1 MNGHPLPWNL
11 ELTAS
16 FDPLLEATPTT
27 ALAFDAASGTLTVT
41 LANTGAA
48 PVHVGDLRLA
58 AALDDPAAG
67 GWAWLHGRYMQADAF
82 VRNFGEAM
90 PTGYANRSVR
100 ALASG
105 RRYIGREVLTL
116 SLPARPN
123 PVLIAG
129 CLRPDRFS
137 FDIEV
142 DTDGEDERVTSL
154 ALVFNLE
161 GTAIAPG
168 ETLTLPPVLIEE
180 GRDAVAMVERFADL
194 VGAGMAARVPA
205 HVPTGWCSWYYFYNR
220 VSEADVLANLE
231 DMVRYRHPA
240 EYVQVD
246 DGFQSHTGDWLIPND
261 KFPSGMKALAAR
273 IRAAGYRP
281 GLWLAPF
288 VMHEDSA
295 VLRENS
301 EMALRDTSGETIF
314 VQTWLG
320 RCAVLDCTHPRS
332 REWLRE
338 VVSTVVHDWGYE
350 YLKLDALSFAAQD
363 GARSAYH
370 QPGTTSL
377 QNMRRGLEV
386 IREAAGDETFILGCT
401 CHWGPAI
408 GLVDAMRVGADVK
421 ELWEAGPEPSVK
433 HAMRT
438 TLQRNWMHGR
448 WWAND
453 PDCLVVR
460 ETDTALNEAEVRF
473 LATGIA
479 LSGGL
484 VVASDDLP
492 KLGPGRR
499 ALALSLFPPAGIA
512 ARPGD
517 PSEGPIPSA
526 WRATLPGGR
535 ALVGI
540 LNWED
545 EARWV
550 VLGEHLL
557 PGEVAFDAWN
567 GRVLGKGDVLLHPH
581 EGTLWQVTA
590 PGTTPRVVG
599 DTGHVNYAGLF
610 QRQVSGRI
618 QVRNDLDRPR
628 TIAVEARGQVFEV
641 DLSPGEMRWFD

>member
-11 ELTAS
+11 AFEAS
-16 FDPLLEATPTT
+16 FDPPLMAPPGIE
-27 ALAFDAASGTLTVT
+27 LAYDAAAGTLAVT
-41 LANTGAA
+41 LSNRGAE
-48 PVHVGDLRLA
+48 PVRAGDLRLS
-58 AALDDPAAG
+58 AALGDAAAG
-67 GWAWLHGRYMQADAF
+67 GWAWLHGRFMQADAF
-82 VRNFGEAM
+82 IRNFGEPM
-90 PTGYANRSVR
+90 PAGYSNRSVR
-100 ALASG
+100 VLDEG

-116 SLPARPN
+116 SLPSRPN

-129 CLRPDRFS
+129 SLRPGRFS

-142 DTDGEDERVTSL
+142 ETGEEEERVASL

-161 GTAIAPG
+161 GALISPG
-168 ETLTLPPVLIEE
+168 ERLELPPVLLEE
-180 GRDAVAMVERFADL
+180 GRDAVTMVERYADL
-194 VGAGMAARVPA
+194 VGAAMSARVPG

-220 VSEADVLANLE
+220 VSEADVLANLA
-231 DMVRYRHPA
+231 DMACFGHPA
-240 EYVQVD
+240 EYVQID
-246 DGFQSHTGDWLIPND
+246 DGFQSHTGDWLTPNE
-261 KFPSGMKALAAR
+261 KFPSGMKALADR

-295 VLRENS
+295 VLRDNP
-301 EMALRDTSGETIF
+301 EMALRDTAGGTIF

-338 VVSTVVHDWGYE
+338 VISTVVGEWGYE

-370 QPGTTSL
+370 APGTTSL
-377 QNMRRGLEV
+377 QNVRRGLEI
-386 IREAAGDETFILGCT
+386 IREAAGNDTFILGCT

-421 ELWEAGPEPSVK
+421 ELWEAGPEPSVR

-453 PDCLVVR
+453 PDCLIVR
-460 ETDTALNEAEVRF
+460 ETDTALTEAEVHF

-492 KLGPGRR
+492 KLGPERR
-499 ALALSLFPPAGIA
+499 ALALSLFPPAGVA
-512 ARPGD
+512 ARPED

-550 VLGEHLL
+550 VLSEHLL

-567 GRVLGKGDVLLHPH
+567 GRVLGKGDVLLRPH
-581 EGTLWQVTA
+581 EGALWQVTG

-610 QRQVSGRI
+610 QRQVSGRV
-618 QVRNDLDRPR
+618 QVRNDLGRPR
-628 TIAVEARGQVFEV
+628 TIAIEARGQVFEV
-641 DLSPGEMRWFD
+641 DLAPGEMRWFD